1 MNAVF
6 FAIVL
11 VAFLVGGYHQWNW
24 VPSAADSVSPMA
36 ALGTAMVDAAGGAV
50 TLAIGLVGMMAL
62 FLGLMRG
69 GRGWRPVDH
78 HRVVV
83 STGRPIRCPRSD
95 DQEGEGAR
103 PATVEAG
110 VWLPSASARG
120 ECVLPVHVDRRR
132 LSSGTQFIGATA

>member
-11 VAFLVGGYHQWNW
+11 VAFLVGGYHQWSW

-62 FLGLMRG
+62 FLGLMK
-69 GRGWRPVDH
+69 V
-78 HRVVV
+78 
-83 STGRPIRCPRSD
+83 
-95 DQEGEGAR
+95 A
-103 PATVEAG
+103 EAG
-110 VWLPSASARG
+110 GLLTIIAKTLRPLMVRAFPEGIVKLRLTAAFGAQYGGFATDWS
-120 ECVLPVHVDRRR
+120 PVSWGSLDELFVNLTMPPR
-132 LSSGTQFIGATA
+132 

>member
-11 VAFLVGGYHQWNW
+11 VAFLVGGYHQWSW

-62 FLGLMRG
+62 FLGLMKVRL
-69 GRGWRPVDH
+69 RPV
-78 HRVVV
+78 
-83 STGRPIRCPRSD
+83 GQAP
-95 DQEGEGAR
+95 
-103 PATVEAG
+103 PAD
-110 VWLPSASARG
+110 
-120 ECVLPVHVDRRR
+120 CVPFRKA
-132 LSSGTQFIGATA
+132 LSS